1 LRTPIVKSAS
11 TLAGF
16 SRAKSLNVLDGYYNP
31 GTDVITDFVQIQT
44 NGSDSELYVDT
55 MNRDLW
61 PRPTHRRDP
70 RCHGPDRRSSACDS
84 RDRHRSLN
92 WPVRDVS
99 S

>member
-55 MNRDLW
+55 
-61 PRPTHRRDP
+61 TGTATF
-70 RCHGPDRRSSACDS
+70 GPGQHIAAIQRVTGLTDEVA
-84 RDRHRSLN
+84 L
-92 WPVRDVS
+92 VTAGTVIAA
-99 S
+99 